1 MTFTL
6 RHVPDDPEHVDL
18 VCTCGKAPTRLLARN
33 NDRGIA
39 AAKREHVC
47 VRRTEGGEVSAP
59 AIYSERWDVAALYA
73 ERWDVAA
80 IAREG
85 LVGTVTR
92 LDDYR
97 NAREDIVHGRA
108 A

>member
-1 MTFTL
+1 M
-6 RHVPDDPEHVDL
+6 
-18 VCTCGKAPTRLLARN
+18 
-33 NDRGIA
+33 
-39 AAKREHVC
+39 
-47 VRRTEGGEVSAP
+47 SAP

-97 NAREDIVHGRA
+97 AAREDIVHGRA

>member
-6 RHVPDDPEHVDL
+6 RHIPDDPEHVDL

-47 VRRTEGGEVSAP
+47 VRRTEGSK
-59 AIYSERWDVAALYA
+59 
-73 ERWDVAA
+73 
-80 IAREG
+80 
-85 LVGTVTR
+85 
-92 LDDYR
+92 
-97 NAREDIVHGRA
+97 
-108 A
+108 